1 MSKHTPTPWKIGY
14 GDGIFGDVAS
24 WSAHMDDVECHEIV
38 IRSGREAVAIIYYGD
53 TDGPSE
59 ANARHIVKAVNYHD
73 RLTEALRN
81 AVRIMESDAVQIEGE
96 WGVGKGLESMRR
108 DGELPEELE
117 DAVSILTELD
127 QQP

>member
-1 MSKHTPTPWKIGY
+1 MSKHTPTPWQIGY

-59 ANARHIVKAVNYHD
+59 ANARHIVKAVNYHE
-73 RLTEALRN
+73 RLVDALRN
-81 AVRIMESDAVQIEGE
+81 LEVWAPKDMDAAEQARAI
-96 WGVGKGLESMRR
+96 LQ
-108 DGELPEELE
+108 ELE
-117 DAVSILTELD
+117 GL
-127 QQP
+127 